1 MRSPYGDDGRV
12 RGSLAYP
19 HRDNGYGGDPVG
31 ESVCNR
37 VALAQAAREWAD
49 RLAAIP
55 PDALKGPR
63 TLKQKRADTARRQ
76 DAARVREANR

>member
-12 RGSLAYP
+12 RGCLAYP
-19 HRDNGYGGDPVG
+19 HRDDGYVDDPVG

-37 VALAQAAREWAD
+37 LALARAAMEWAD

-63 TLKQKRADTARRQ
+63 TLKQKRADTARR
-76 DAARVREANR
+76 